1 MARGLEGAAIG
12 GICLQSRSCQRKRTS
27 PSLRRRNW
35 LGFPKENTASR
46 SPGGVW
52 GRHGAA
58 ASPPGG
64 PGGRGQPLISSKRSN
79 LLSRSAQKH
88 PVNLARGR
96 ALAAPPAPDSFP
108 ADGRGRGRRTPARP
122 ARGQRL
128 PPASR
133 WDLRPLHPPAPG
145 PHLLKGER
153 KGGGEPAV
161 CPYFA
166 DGLPAACAAAA
177 DRLAALPRAGPGGAR
192 TRTRRP
198 PPGPGPDRRTPKAL
212 SPPAPV

>member
-1 MARGLEGAAIG
+1 MEGHETSDWNSYYSDTQEVSKSQGLASLLPLCRGGEDLGVARGLEGAAIG
-12 GICLQSRSCQRKRTS
+12 GIGLQSRSCQRKRTS

-64 PGGRGQPLISSKRSN
+64 PGGRGQPLISSKRRN

-96 ALAAPPAPDSFP
+96 ALAAPPAPGSFP
-108 ADGRGRGRRTPARP
+108 ADGRGPGRRTAARP
-122 ARGQRL
+122 GLGQRL
-128 PPASR
+128 PRASR
-133 WDLRPLHPPAPG
+133 RDLRPLCPPAPG
-145 PHLLKGER
+145 PHLLKPGKGKEGENQ
-153 KGGGEPAV
+153 
-161 CPYFA
+161 
-166 DGLPAACAAAA
+166 
-177 DRLAALPRAGPGGAR
+177 
-192 TRTRRP
+192 
-198 PPGPGPDRRTPKAL
+198 
-212 SPPAPV
+212 PVV